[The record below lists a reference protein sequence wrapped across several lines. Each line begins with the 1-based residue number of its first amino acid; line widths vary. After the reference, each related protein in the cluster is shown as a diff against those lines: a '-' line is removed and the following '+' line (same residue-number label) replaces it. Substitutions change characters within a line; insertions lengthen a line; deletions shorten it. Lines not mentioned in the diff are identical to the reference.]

1 MPFSVLKGVI
11 LCRKFPEIYRTGSGK
26 FHLIFRG
33 VNANEEEM
41 MRLRRLIGDDKKRI
55 HLDKV
60 CKLKPQQILFTKK
73 VVKYYKTKGKIDDV
87 KIYVRRRII

>member
-1 MPFSVLKGVI
+1 MPLSLLKGII
-11 LCRKFPEIYRTGSGK
+11 LCRKFPEIYRTGRGK

-33 VNANEEEM
+33 INANEKEI

-55 HLDKV
+55 HLDTV

-73 VVKYYKTKGKIDDV
+73 TVKYYKYKGKVDEV
-87 KIYVRRRII
+87 RTFVRRRII